1 MENIGLLEKFANPE
15 IMPTLTFGEK
25 MLATFYTTVLGMLI
39 TFTAL
44 VLIWIL
50 TVLLSKFVQA
60 FENKG
65 KANIVEVKEESKVLQ
80 QTQVV
85 VVEEEEDEELIAVI
99 SAAIAASLNT
109 SIHNIVVS
117 NIVRV
122 NDATPSWGVAGRSEQ
137 MNSRF

>member
-65 KANIVEVKEESKVLQ
+65 KANIVEVKEESKVVQ

-85 VVEEEEDEELIAVI
+85 EDDDEELIAVI

>member
-1 MENIGLLEKFANPE
+1 MENVGLLEKFADPA

-39 TFTAL
+39 TFTSL
-44 VLIWIL
+44 ILIWGL
-50 TVLLSKFVQA
+50 TLLLSKFVQSI
-60 FENKG
+60 ENKG
-65 KANIVEVKEESKVLQ
+65 KANIVEVKEEPKVVQ
-80 QTQVV
+80 EAQAA
-85 VVEEEEDEELIAVI
+85 VEEDDEELIAVI
-99 SAAIAASLNT
+99 SAAVAASLNT

>member
-1 MENIGLLEKFANPE
+1 MENIGLLDKFADPNL
-15 IMPTLTFGEK
+15 IHSMTFGEK

-44 VLIWIL
+44 IIIWIM
-50 TVLLSKFVQA
+50 TVLLSKFVQSI
-60 FENKG
+60 ENKG
-65 KANIVEVKEESKVLQ
+65 KADIVEVKE
-80 QTQVV
+80 TPQVIKQA
-85 VVEEEEDEELIAVI
+85 VEEEDDEELVAVI

-109 SIHNIVVS
+109 PIHNIVVT

-122 NDATPSWGVAGRSEQ
+122 NDSTPSWGVAGRTEQ

>member
-1 MENIGLLEKFANPE
+1 MENMSLLDKFANPE

-39 TFTAL
+39 TFSAL
-44 VLIWIL
+44 ILIWGL
-50 TVLLSKFVQA
+50 TVLLSKVVQSI
-60 FENKG
+60 ENKG
-65 KANIVEVKEESKVLQ
+65 KANIVEVKPEAAP
-80 QTQVV
+80 
-85 VVEEEEDEELIAVI
+85 VVETAVAEEDDEELIAVI
-99 SAAIAASLNT
+99 TAAIAASMNT

>member
-25 MLATFYTTVLGMLI
+25 MLATLYTTALGMLI

-44 VLIWIL
+44 VLIWGL
-50 TVLLSKFVQA
+50 TVLLSKFVQSI
-60 FENKG
+60 ENKG
-65 KANIVEVKEESKVLQ
+65 KANIIEVKEEAKAVQ
-80 QTQVV
+80 QVQA
-85 VVEEEEDEELIAVI
+85 VVEEEEDDEELIAVI
-99 SAAIAASLNT
+99 SAAVAASLNT

-122 NDATPSWGVAGRSEQ
+122 NDVTPSWGVAGRSEQ

>member
-1 MENIGLLEKFANPE
+1 MENLGLLDKFANPE
-15 IMPTLTFGEK
+15 LMPTLTFGEK

-39 TFTAL
+39 TFTSL

-50 TVLLSKFVQA
+50 TVMLSKFVQSI
-60 FENKG
+60 ENKG
-65 KANIVEVKEESKVLQ
+65 KANIVEVKEEPPVLKQ
-80 QTQVV
+80 EAVV
-85 VVEEEEDEELIAVI
+85 AEEDDEELVAVI
-99 SAAIAASLNT
+99 SAAVAASLNT
-109 SIHNIVVS
+109 SIHNIVVT

>member
-1 MENIGLLEKFANPE
+1 MENMSLLDKFANPE

-39 TFTAL
+39 TFSAL
-44 VLIWIL
+44 ILIWGL
-50 TVLLSKFVQA
+50 TVLLSKVVQSI
-60 FENKG
+60 ENKG
-65 KANIVEVKEESKVLQ
+65 KANIVEVKPEAAP
-80 QTQVV
+80 
-85 VVEEEEDEELIAVI
+85 VVETVVAEEDDEELIAVI
-99 SAAIAASLNT
+99 TAAIAASMNT

>member
-1 MENIGLLEKFANPE
+1 MENVGLLEKFADPA

-39 TFTAL
+39 TFTSL
-44 VLIWIL
+44 ILIWGL
-50 TVLLSKFVQA
+50 TLLLSKFVQSI
-60 FENKG
+60 ENKG
-65 KANIVEVKEESKVLQ
+65 KANIVEVKEEPKVVQ
-80 QTQVV
+80 EAQAI
-85 VVEEEEDEELIAVI
+85 VEEDDEELIAVI
-99 SAAIAASLNT
+99 SAAVAASLNT

>member
-1 MENIGLLEKFANPE
+1 MENMSLLDKFANPE

-39 TFTAL
+39 TFSAL
-44 VLIWIL
+44 VLIWGL
-50 TVLLSKFVQA
+50 TVLLSKVVKSI
-60 FENKG
+60 ENKG
-65 KANIVEVKEESKVLQ
+65 KANIVEVKPEV
-80 QTQVV
+80 TP
-85 VVEEEEDEELIAVI
+85 VVETVVAEDDEELIAVI
-99 SAAIAASLNT
+99 TAAIAASMNT